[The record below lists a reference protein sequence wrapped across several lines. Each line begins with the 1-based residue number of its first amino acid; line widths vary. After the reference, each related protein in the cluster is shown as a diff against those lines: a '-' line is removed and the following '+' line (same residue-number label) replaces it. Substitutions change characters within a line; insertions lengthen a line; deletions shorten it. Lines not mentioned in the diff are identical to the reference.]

1 MGQNRLTLMVTVAL
15 LAGMMFVTT
24 PAHAQACD
32 PETDPLCVD
41 YTSTEQTWCIGPYCF
56 IASNNDV
63 LQLVYNLLGF
73 VIQADA
79 TPAPDV
85 APDAAPT
92 LTEAQLT
99 TSPTPTITPTPETI
113 IITLTPAALFPT
125 VQPYYI
131 QTVAPRPSPTA
142 PVIPTYGAVVVPPFN
157 APTVGA
163 PTPRPP
169 APSLNTSGFN
179 PTPPPATNNSFF
191 GTLGEMVAQVQQYAM
206 SIYNQWSVPLT
217 ESSDTIIHGDGQMP
231 GIIGTG
237 AQLTGFIERAGIGFQ
252 LLRAVQWYAPN
263 IWIFVLA
270 LLVGVGIVVGQSMMK
285 LVVAIWAVVMQLI
298 LYVWETAG
306 SVIRLGR

>member
-1 MGQNRLTLMVTVAL
+1 
-15 LAGMMFVTT
+15 
-24 PAHAQACD
+24 
-32 PETDPLCVD
+32 
-41 YTSTEQTWCIGPYCF
+41 
-56 IASNNDV
+56 
-63 LQLVYNLLGF
+63 LGF

-79 TPAPDV
+79 TPVPDV

-92 LTEAQLT
+92 LTDEQLT
-99 TSPTPTITPTPETI
+99 TTPTPTITPTPGTI
-113 IITLTPAALFPT
+113 IITLTSAAVLPT
-125 VQPYYI
+125 VAPYYI
-131 QTVAPRPSPTA
+131 QTIAPRPSPTA

-169 APSLNTSGFN
+169 APTLNTSGFN
-179 PTPPPATNNSFF
+179 PTPPPPANNSFF

-217 ESSDTIIHGDGQMP
+217 ESSDTIINGDGELP
-231 GIIGTG
+231 GIIGMG
-237 AQLTGFIERAGIGFQ
+237 AQLTAFIERAGIGFQ

-270 LLVGVGIVVGQSMMK
+270 LLIGVGLVVGQVMMK